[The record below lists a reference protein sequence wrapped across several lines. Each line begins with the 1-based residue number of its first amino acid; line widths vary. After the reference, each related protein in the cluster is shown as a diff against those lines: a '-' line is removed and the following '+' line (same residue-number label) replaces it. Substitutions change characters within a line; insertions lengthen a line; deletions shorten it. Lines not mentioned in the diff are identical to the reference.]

1 MVRAALVACTF
12 LALVAN
18 AQDANV
24 SKARRV
30 ALVIGN
36 SGYNSLP
43 KLPLV
48 PNDVA
53 AISDALRRA
62 EFEVTPM
69 LDLKQR
75 DFLVRTVEFGQ
86 KLQAGDV
93 CLVYYAGYVVPG
105 DDDNYLVPVD
115 FDPQDPRDLQ
125 TRAYHFLR
133 LQEIL
138 DGRNVG
144 LKIFIVEGP
153 PAVNVLVKGMP
164 PGTAGLIDPQ
174 IGASRVSSFL
184 AAQRPGDWVPA
195 GTGSGADLFTRLA
208 AKAINDQTTEV
219 DPLFDKVR
227 TDVALATNQAQ
238 IPFRDSSAIRP
249 RFYFHEP
256 PPPRGPVWPR
266 ENVSVQNL
274 KDHEDYLW
282 INPGTFLMGCVPGG
296 EKPCESAEK
305 PRHKVTLT
313 KGFWL
318 GRNEVQVDSY
328 QHYVADQKLKMPK
341 GTLKDPKWTVTD
353 LPMVNVRWED
363 ALGYCKW
370 AGAEKGMES
379 QTAGRLPKEAEWEFA
394 ARGLTKDEIYPRDKE
409 NTRASANFAG
419 KSGNDIYPEVAPVR
433 KFLPNA
439 YGLYDMAGNVW
450 EWVNDWFGNYSAA
463 DAENPEGPPKGSD
476 HVIRG
481 GSFDSVREVHL
492 RISYREGKSKDAP
505 NIGFRCAI
513 DDTDASRK
521 LLPQPKGN

>member
-1 MVRAALVACTF
+1 MVRATLVACTL

-18 AQDANV
+18 AQEPNV
-24 SKARRV
+24 SKARRI

-36 SGYNSLP
+36 SGYSSLP
-43 KLPLV
+43 KLTSV

-53 AISDALRRA
+53 AISDALKKA
-62 EFEVTPM
+62 GFAVTNW
-69 LDLKQR
+69 LDFKQR
-75 DFLVRTVEFGQ
+75 DFLARAVELRQ
-86 KLQAGDV
+86 QLQAGDV
-93 CLVYYAGYVVPG
+93 CLIYYAGYLVPG

-115 FDPQDPRDLQ
+115 FDPQDPKDLQ

-138 DGRNVG
+138 DSRKVA

-174 IGASRVSSFL
+174 IGASKFSTFL
-184 AAQRPGDWVPA
+184 AAERPGDWVPS
-195 GTGSGADLFTRLA
+195 GSGSGVDLLTRFA
-208 AKAINDQTTEV
+208 AKAIIDQTTEV
-219 DPLFDKVR
+219 DALFDQVR
-227 TDVALATNQAQ
+227 TDVAVATGQSQ
-238 IPFRDSSAIRP
+238 IPFRDSSAVRP

-256 PPPRGPVWPR
+256 LPARGPAWPR

-274 KDHEDYLW
+274 KDHEEYLW
-282 INPGTFLMGCVPGG
+282 IDPGTFLMGCVPGG

-328 QHYVADQKLKMPK
+328 QHYVADKKLKMPT
-341 GTLKDPKWTVTD
+341 GTLKDRKWTVTN

-363 ALGYCKW
+363 AQGYCKW
-370 AGAEKGMES
+370 AG
-379 QTAGRLPKEAEWEFA
+379 GRLPKEAEWEFA

-409 NTRASANFAG
+409 NTRASANFEG

-450 EWVNDWFGNYSAA
+450 EWVNDVFGNYSAA
-463 DAENPEGPPKGSD
+463 DAENPEGPPKGSE

-513 DDTDASRK
+513 DDTPASRE